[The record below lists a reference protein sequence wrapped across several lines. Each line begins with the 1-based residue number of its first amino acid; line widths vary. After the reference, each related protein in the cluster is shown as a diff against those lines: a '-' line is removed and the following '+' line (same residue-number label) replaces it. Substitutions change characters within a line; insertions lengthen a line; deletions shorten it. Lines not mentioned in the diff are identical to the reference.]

1 MCLSGNIS
9 ERKSAFSGCE
19 QCLVPE
25 GDLSRWSL
33 RRLKSHNDFNG
44 MFPDRHLLTTL
55 PQTFERH
62 VAPPRRTIVL
72 EEERPMIA
80 GLRIFGR
87 ALTAR
92 PELAGGDRIA

>member
-1 MCLSGNIS
+1 MSADYLRCLIEHGIADRIRQRHQEILFRDLEVVLRSECLSGNIS

-44 MFPDRHLLTTL
+44 MFPDRHLGAA
-55 PQTFERH
+55 R
-62 VAPPRRTIVL
+62 VRAPWL
-72 EEERPMIA
+72 
-80 GLRIFGR
+80 G
-87 ALTAR
+87 
-92 PELAGGDRIA
+92 